1 MDGKEIPMLTVKA
14 RFDGHAFIPEQPV
27 NLPAGSVVEIPLPQ
41 TMPPLDNEPPLAR
54 LAEIASLFPDDPDMP
69 TDAAAQVD
77 HYLYGL
83 PKRP

>member
-1 MDGKEIPMLTVKA
+1 MTMVKA
-14 RFDGHAFIPEQPV
+14 RFDGRVFIPETPV
-27 NLPAGSVVEIPLPQ
+27 ELPAGSVVEIPLP
-41 TMPPLDNEPPLAR
+41 PPASAQRPLMA
-54 LAEIASLFPDDPDMP
+54 LAEIARQFPDDPDMP